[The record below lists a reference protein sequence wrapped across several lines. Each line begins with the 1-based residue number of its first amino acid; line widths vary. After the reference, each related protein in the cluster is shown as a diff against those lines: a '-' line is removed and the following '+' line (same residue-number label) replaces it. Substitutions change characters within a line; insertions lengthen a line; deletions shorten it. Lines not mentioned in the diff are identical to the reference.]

1 MITREEFAK
10 IWDEP
15 IVKLGTITLI
25 VAVVFSFPPSLYLY
39 FKYGVFPPLP
49 LALKAWGMIATIF
62 GAFYIVEPISYY
74 PILGLSGTYM
84 SFLAGNISNLRL
96 PCSAMAQEVVGV
108 EPATPEAEIISTL
121 GIAGSI
127 IINVIFLTVG
137 AIAGFALL
145 RLFPQA
151 VADALKNYAAAAIFG
166 AVYGQFSLR
175 YPKVAIIALPIPLI
189 VIGLLK
195 FPAWS
200 AIAISVFG
208 TIGISRWLYVSK
220 KL

>member
-1 MITREEFAK
+1 
-10 IWDEP
+10 
-15 IVKLGTITLI
+15 
-25 VAVVFSFPPSLYLY
+25 
-39 FKYGVFPPLP
+39 
-49 LALKAWGMIATIF
+49 
-62 GAFYIVEPISYY
+62 
-74 PILGLSGTYM
+74 
-84 SFLAGNISNLRL
+84 
-96 PCSAMAQEVVGV
+96 MAQEVVGV
-108 EPATPEAEIISTL
+108 EPAAPEAEIISTL

-127 IINVIFLTVG
+127 ITNVIFLTIG

-151 VADALKNYAAAAIFG
+151 VVDALKNYPAAAIFG

-175 YPKVAIIALPIPLI
+175 YPKIAVIALPIPLI

-208 TIGISRWLYVSK
+208 TIGISWWLYVSK